1 MTGMTI
7 LGTVFQSAV
16 ELERLPD
23 TAAAAEAAGL
33 EELWL
38 WEDCFSASGIA
49 ALAATLARTER
60 LQVGVGLLPV
70 PLRNVALTAME
81 VATLERLFPGRAII
95 GVGHGVLDWMGQ
107 AGVRASSPLTLLG
120 EYLDAL
126 RALLRGETVTTAGR
140 YVTLTDVR
148 LSWPPTSPPAIH
160 AGAEGPKT
168 LELVGARADGT
179 ILPAGTTPDRVRAAR
194 ERIEA
199 GRAAGGRSDPHRVT
213 VFLMTATGPD
223 ARARFEVE
231 CERWSFPV
239 SADTGVAGDAEAVA
253 AAVRRWADAGA
264 DAVILQPPQDEPD
277 LPAFARFAAQQV
289 RPLVS

>member
-1 MTGMTI
+1 MARMTI

-16 ELERLPD
+16 ELERLAD

-33 EELWL
+33 QELWL

-60 LQVGVGLLPV
+60 LRVGVGLLPV

-107 AGVRASSPLTLLG
+107 AGVRAASPLTLLG

-140 YVTLTDVR
+140 YVSLTDVR
-148 LSWPPTSPPAIH
+148 LAWPPAGPPAVH

-179 ILPAGTTPDRVRAAR
+179 ILPGGTTPDRVRSAR
-194 ERIEA
+194 ERIDA
-199 GRAAGGRSDPHRVT
+199 GRADAGRTDPHRVT

-223 ARARFEVE
+223 AQARFEAE
-231 CERWSFPV
+231 CERWSF
-239 SADTGVAGDAEAVA
+239 AATAETGVTGDARQVA

-277 LPAFARFAAQQV
+277 LPAFVRFVAEQV
-289 RPLVS
+289 RPLVH

>member
-1 MTGMTI
+1 MTI

-23 TAAAAEAAGL
+23 TARAADAAGL

-60 LQVGVGLLPV
+60 LKVGIGLLPV
-70 PLRNVALTAME
+70 PLRNVALAAME
-81 VATLERLFPGRAII
+81 VATLERLFPGRSII

-107 AGVRASSPLTLLG
+107 AGARAGSPLTLLG

-126 RALLRGETVTTAGR
+126 RALLRGETVTTSGR
-140 YVTLTDVR
+140 YVSLTDVR
-148 LSWPPTSPPAIH
+148 LTWPPAVPPAVH

-179 ILPAGTTPDRVRAAR
+179 ILPGGTTPDRVRAAR
-194 ERIEA
+194 DRIDA
-199 GRAAGGRSDPHRVT
+199 GRAAAGRTDPHRVT
-213 VFLMTATGPD
+213 VFLMTATGPQ
-223 ARARFEVE
+223 AQARFEAE
-231 CERWSFPV
+231 CRRWSFPAD
-239 SADTGVAGDAEAVA
+239 ADTGVAGDAEAVA
-253 AAVRRWADAGA
+253 VAVRRWADAGA
-264 DAVILQPPQDEPD
+264 DAVILQPPQDEAD
-277 LPAFARFAAQQV
+277 LPAFARFAAEQV
-289 RPLVS
+289 RPLVP

>member
-1 MTGMTI
+1 MTV
-7 LGTVFQSAV
+7 LGTVFQSVV

-23 TAAAAEAAGL
+23 TATAADEAGL

-49 ALAATLARTER
+49 ALSATLARTTR
-60 LQVGVGLLPV
+60 LRIGVGLLPV

-81 VATLERLFPGRAII
+81 IATLERLFPGRAII

-107 AGVRASSPLTLLG
+107 AGVRAASPLTLLG

-126 RALLRGETVTTAGR
+126 RALLRGESVTTEGR
-140 YVTLTDVR
+140 YVSLSDVKLT
-148 LSWPPTSPPAIH
+148 WPPASSPAIH

-179 ILPAGTTPDRVRAAR
+179 ILPGGTTPDRVRAAR
-194 ERIEA
+194 ERIDA
-199 GRAAGGRSDPHRVT
+199 GRAAGGRHDPHRVT

-223 ARARFEVE
+223 AQARFEAE
-231 CERWSFPV
+231 CARWSFPV
-239 SADTGVAGDAEAVA
+239 SSDTGVAGDAEAVA

-277 LPAFARFAAQQV
+277 LPGFARFAAEQV
-289 RPLVS
+289 RPLVP